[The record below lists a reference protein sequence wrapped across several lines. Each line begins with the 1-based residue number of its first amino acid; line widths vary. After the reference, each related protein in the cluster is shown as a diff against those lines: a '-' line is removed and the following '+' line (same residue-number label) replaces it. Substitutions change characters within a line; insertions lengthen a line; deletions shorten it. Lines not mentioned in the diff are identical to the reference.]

1 MLRSAL
7 FSRNFWHALDVLH
20 HSQALVAGRRNSMH
34 WSPLEKFK
42 GIHWK
47 NFPSKTLGK
56 LWFQA
61 APWNRYFDQTMVVQ
75 KFGTWRHSYRSV
87 SKFNSR
93 PAKLVIKRNEHL
105 HIKHCKNEV
114 VFRRIWKGPKNGRKQ
129 KTLRKHRESE
139 LATVGKTGGVLS
151 AAFQLQTPQKPG
163 LEMALW
169 PDRTRV
175 RWIATRW
182 INQQVHIWCHRCVAV
197 PLRSRLGTALPKS
210 PSLDGSGFWWFW
222 HQAIDI
228 HRCYRFPLFCHRFNV
243 FRV

>member
-1 MLRSAL
+1 MLRA
-7 FSRNFWHALDVLH
+7 FDTH

-42 GIHWK
+42 GMHWK
-47 NFPSKTLGK
+47 NFPSKTQGN

-93 PAKLVIKRNEHL
+93 PAKLVIKRHEHL

-129 KTLRKHRESE
+129 KNLRKHRESE

-151 AAFQLQTPQKPG
+151 ATFHVVSGGVICACWKCMFFLHVET
-163 LEMALW
+163 
-169 PDRTRV
+169 
-175 RWIATRW
+175 
-182 INQQVHIWCHRCVAV
+182 C
-197 PLRSRLGTALPKS
+197 
-210 PSLDGSGFWWFW
+210 SLLCLKG
-222 HQAIDI
+222 
-228 HRCYRFPLFCHRFNV
+228 
-243 FRV
+243 